1 MVKAMYEELLE
12 DIAQT
17 NGLREVN
24 TYLKLATGLGA
35 IILCLLSTSYIAP
48 LFIAVLLSAAI
59 ILLAKV
65 DATTYGKLFLAPVVF
80 AAMSVI
86 VIVLLT
92 GGNEVYWSWTP
103 LSWFSLSVTRESLN
117 EGIFIFCR
125 MIGGM
130 SALIF
135 IALST
140 PMTDL
145 FIVMR
150 RCRIP
155 EVVLDLAM
163 IIYRTIFM
171 IMHLLVQT
179 YQAQV
184 MRLGYSSFRESIES
198 FATLCG
204 SVFIASWNAGED
216 LVRAMDARCYEG
228 RFAVL
233 GETGPVQLFPLAAVT
248 VFLLGSAVMVIITRN
263 MVVI

>member
-1 MVKAMYEELLE
+1 MYEELLE

-24 TYLKLATGLGA
+24 TYIKLVVGLGA
-35 IILCLLSTSYIAP
+35 IILCLVSTSYIAP
-48 LFIAVLLSAAI
+48 LFIAVLLSGAI
-59 ILLAKV
+59 IILARV
-65 DATTYGKLFLAPVVF
+65 DARTYAELFIVPFWF

-86 VIVLLT
+86 VIILLT
-92 GGNEVYWSWTP
+92 GGSEVYWSWAP
-103 LSWFSLSVTRESLN
+103 LPWLSLSITRESLN
-117 EGIFIFCR
+117 EGIFVFCR
-125 MIGGM
+125 VIGGM

-135 IALST
+135 IALTT

-155 EVVLDLAM
+155 EAVVDLAM
-163 IIYRTIFM
+163 MIYRTIFM

-198 FATLCG
+198 FSTLCG
-204 SVFIASWNAGED
+204 SVFIASWDAGED
-216 LVRAMDARCYEG
+216 LVRAMDARCYAG
-228 RFAVL
+228 KFAIL
-233 GETGPVQLFPLAAVT
+233 GETGPVNIPSLAAAGL
-248 VFLLGSAVMVIITRN
+248 FLLVSLCI
-263 MVVI
+263 VVITKNIVAI